1 MLTTN
6 PKETRLIH
14 EFVDELNGK
23 TFQEALALIETTIAD
38 FAQVERYSCMRYK
51 NDPSSHNLELWE
63 RSRNRFLDYMDLKTF
78 LSGCDPQEKLDSSL
92 ICVYERGNH

>member
-6 PKETRLIH
+6 PKETNLIH
-14 EFVDELNGK
+14 EFADELNGK
-23 TFQEALALIETTIAD
+23 TFQEALALTETTIAD
-38 FAQVERYSCMRYK
+38 LAQVERYSCMRYMK
-51 NDPSSHNLELWE
+51 TPNSHKIELWE
-63 RSRNRFLDYMDLKTF
+63 RSRNRLLDYMDFKTF